1 MIRVNE
7 KMIKALIIED
17 DLQFSKKIINS
28 VISKFNNIQLSYIA
42 TTYKESID
50 ILLNNRIDLIFLDL
64 NVSDGRGINILK
76 ELNYMNTIKKPQIII
91 ISEDIKLTRLEYKNN
106 YICETINKLET
117 FESILDK
124 IEKVINNFNCATNCS
139 QIEALVT
146 SEIIKL
152 GYNIKYK
159 GTFYII
165 EAIMYVYNRNN
176 FDFVDNLEQ
185 NVYRYISYKHKKSIN
200 NIKTNIIKAT
210 NEREK
215 EKMLLYK
222 LTPKSSII
230 TVLNKVRNQYL

>member
-1 MIRVNE
+1 MNE

-64 NVSDGRGINILK
+64 NVADGREINILK

-152 GYNIKYK
+152 GYNNIKYK

>member
-1 MIRVNE
+1 MMNNNL
-7 KMIKALIIED
+7 IKALIIED
-17 DLQFSKKIINS
+17 DLSFSKRILNS
-28 VISKFNNIQLSYIA
+28 ILSKFKNIQLSYIA
-42 TTYKESID
+42 TKYKEGISI
-50 ILLNNRIDLIFLDL
+50 LSNNQIDLIFLDINL
-64 NVSDGRGINILK
+64 PDGNGINILEDLK
-76 ELNYMNTIKKPQIII
+76 YMNTIKKPQIIV
-91 ISEDIKLTRLEYKNN
+91 ISGDTDLPRQVYNN
-106 YICETINKLET
+106 KYICEVINKLEP
-117 FESILDK
+117 FENIFRK
-124 IEKVINNFNCATNCS
+124 IKEIIHNINYTNNYS

-146 SEIIKL
+146 AETIKL

-159 GTFYII
+159 GTLYII

-185 NVYRYISYKHKKSIN
+185 NVYKYISYKHQKSIN

-222 LTPKSSII
+222 LTPKASII